1 MSRPTPRRRGCA
13 NFRAQSSQDLID
25 LLHPA
30 VIELYDLEA
39 CQAYL
44 EQIIEGIVQV
54 EVLNVSGPDLWLWEI
69 DDRSTEIES
78 TYTVLADVSAGDTTN
93 QRDLHIARRPD
104 GTLGWFTDCGE
115 PQS

>member
-69 DDRSTEIES
+69 DDRSTETRALILFWPMS
-78 TYTVLADVSAGDTTN
+78 ARGIRPISGTFTSPAVPTV
-93 QRDLHIARRPD
+93 H
-104 GTLGWFTDCGE
+104 
-115 PQS
+115 